1 MALIRSSSP
10 TRTLT
15 AVLLLLAVAVGSVM
29 LLAPTTAEA
38 EPAHGTHIKYYNNAS
53 HSTQVGFRYYTCE
66 GVLESQW
73 GVTSAYSSS
82 ATYGCVID
90 PS

>member
-1 MALIRSSSP
+1 MAMFRSSS
-10 TRTLT
+10 TKLTVVTLVT
-15 AVLLLLAVAVGSVM
+15 LFAVGAVA
-29 LLAPTTAEA
+29 LLAPTIAEA

-53 HSTQVGFRYYTCE
+53 HSVQVGYRYYNCD

-82 ATYGCVID
+82 ASSGCIAE
-90 PS
+90 P